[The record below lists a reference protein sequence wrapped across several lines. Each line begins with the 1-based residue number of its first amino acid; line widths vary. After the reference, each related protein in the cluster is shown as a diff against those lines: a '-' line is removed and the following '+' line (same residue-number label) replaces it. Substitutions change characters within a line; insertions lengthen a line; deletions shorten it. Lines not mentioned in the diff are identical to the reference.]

1 MQKSRALLFTA
12 VDVVEL
18 AEVQIP
24 HPEVGE
30 VLVRTDFT
38 CISPGTELRC
48 FAGLQPGL
56 DGWGYI
62 PGYAAVSTIVEASE
76 SAIAKGCVPDTKVIG
91 GGTLRASVPR
101 SWGGHTEYAVL
112 SADSCIPLQDGDDL
126 VAASAARLAGIAY
139 RGVRYAQVLPNER
152 VAVLGLGAVGQ
163 CSARLFHATGATVVA
178 IDPVEQRRAHAAA
191 EGIETV
197 DPEMAGKELINSFD
211 VVVDATGSERATALT
226 IALAKGHP
234 WDRAETNPARIIVQG
249 SYPGLV
255 SFPYQ
260 ATFEKELSVRFPRN
274 VVRQDM
280 EAVMDLHRRGRIN
293 LRSIVSDVL
302 SPSDAQ
308 SAYDR
313 LKTRPGEITFAFD
326 WR

>member
-24 HPEVGE
+24 HPEPGE
-30 VLVRTDFT
+30 VLVRTDFS

-48 FAGLQPGL
+48 LAGLQPGL
-56 DGWGYI
+56 EEWGYI
-62 PGYAAVSTIVEASE
+62 PGYAAVSTIVEAPE
-76 SAIAKGCVPDTKVIG
+76 SAKAKGLIAGTKVIG

-101 SWGGHTEYAVL
+101 AWGGHTEFAVL
-112 SADSCIPLQDGDDL
+112 PADSCIPLEENDDL

-139 RGVRYAQVLPNER
+139 RGVRYAQVLPSER
-152 VAVLGLGAVGQ
+152 VAVLGLGAIGQ
-163 CSARLFHATGATVVA
+163 CSARLFRATGATVVA
-178 IDPVEQRRAHAAA
+178 IDPVDQRRAHAEA
-191 EGIETV
+191 EGVTTT
-197 DPEMAGKELINSFD
+197 DPETAGKELANSFD

-226 IALAKGHP
+226 ISLAKGHP
-234 WDRAETNPARIIVQG
+234 WDRPETNPARIIVQG
-249 SYPGLV
+249 SYPGNV

-302 SPSDAQ
+302 SPSDAL
-308 SAYDR
+308 SGYNR
-313 LKTRPGEITFAFD
+313 LKARPSEITFAFD